1 MEDQKFIASHII
13 TTLDSSG
20 LFHSVELTGSVANG
34 KFDELSDIDI
44 LVSNPTRSP
53 KENVELASLVIESN
67 LGVLIKGWSLSLL
80 PDKYLL
86 HHFLPNIPI
95 FWWIDIGCLPIA
107 NFSPL
112 YRNEIK
118 ECPNAHIAKLWVMNA
133 KHMLRGNTQRL
144 KITEL
149 HQKVFGQN
157 TILLT
162 DVSAFIAVYHAID
175 FAKLPIDF
183 GEGCQA
189 LLRKLKN
196 CPNTSCVFDIRT

>member
-53 KENVELASLVIESN
+53 KENVELASQVIESN

-107 NFSPL
+107 HCQFQTSVSP
-112 YRNEIK
+112 
-118 ECPNAHIAKLWVMNA
+118 
-133 KHMLRGNTQRL
+133 
-144 KITEL
+144 
-149 HQKVFGQN
+149 
-157 TILLT
+157 
-162 DVSAFIAVYHAID
+162 
-175 FAKLPIDF
+175 
-183 GEGCQA
+183 
-189 LLRKLKN
+189 
-196 CPNTSCVFDIRT
+196 